1 MKDEGGRRE
10 HEKKLFKKRF
20 RLDVR
25 KCVFSNRVVD
35 RWLSSQISDISSQKN
50 VLNVVLLILLKSTSR
65 LSWNRRVTVCYEDS
79 GRYVAKAC
87 VDLCHQCLWGTGGF
101 GEFGELKRRRLSN
114 ADLLEATLHFLV
126 TCGDYWKRQ
135 QPTPHY
141 AWLWTLVQVVNRTSG
156 QSGSASEDEPAVL
169 VCSRS
174 RMTLGLMPMTPGG
187 LHMTASLWRVL
198 RPVAGQAF
206 HWLTDWFAKA
216 LCHRINRGR
225 IIRRLWSAYTNNHQI
240 RR

>member
-1 MKDEGGRRE
+1 MMKDEGGRRE

-87 VDLCHQCLWGTGGF
+87 VDLCHQCL
-101 GEFGELKRRRLSN
+101 
-114 ADLLEATLHFLV
+114 
-126 TCGDYWKRQ
+126 
-135 QPTPHY
+135 
-141 AWLWTLVQVVNRTSG
+141 
-156 QSGSASEDEPAVL
+156 
-169 VCSRS
+169 
-174 RMTLGLMPMTPGG
+174 
-187 LHMTASLWRVL
+187 
-198 RPVAGQAF
+198 
-206 HWLTDWFAKA
+206 
-216 LCHRINRGR
+216 
-225 IIRRLWSAYTNNHQI
+225 
-240 RR
+240 